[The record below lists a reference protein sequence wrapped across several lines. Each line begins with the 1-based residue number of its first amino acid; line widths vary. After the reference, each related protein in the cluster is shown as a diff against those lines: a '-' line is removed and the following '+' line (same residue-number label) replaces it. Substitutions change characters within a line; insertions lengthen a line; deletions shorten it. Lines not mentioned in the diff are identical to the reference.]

1 MNNAKIQ
8 EDDLKKVTGGT
19 SEQDAVNNIL
29 NILNSIEV
37 ADRGKYDLEINSI
50 IRYVEI
56 GFYSGAVDHIKMIV
70 DNEGDETNINKY
82 KNLCHALIDVLDI
95 FHFELNVG

>member
-1 MNNAKIQ
+1 MNKAKIQ

-37 ADRGKYDLEINSI
+37 ADRGKYDSEINSI
-50 IRYVEI
+50 IRYVELV
-56 GFYSGAVDHIKMIV
+56 FYSGAVEHIKMIV
-70 DNEGDETNINKY
+70 DNEVDESYKTTY
-82 KNLCHALIDVLDI
+82 KNLCHALINALDI